1 MSRTAAPLRSLAF
14 ARAGPAMSRDPGTI
28 ARAYVEAINAED
40 WAGLRDL
47 LSPDVTVRPAQGR
60 IRRGVDDALEFWP
73 KAYAPLARHHDTVR
87 DVRVGADFAIADLW
101 FEGQTREGAALAFA
115 AMDVFEIDRDRIARL
130 TIWLDP
136 AAARQTAPAEGA
148 NR

>member
-1 MSRTAAPLRSLAF
+1 
-14 ARAGPAMSRDPGTI
+14 MSRDAGSI

-40 WAGLRDL
+40 WTGLREL
-47 LSPDVTVRPAQGR
+47 LSSDVTVRPAQAR
-60 IRRGVDDALEFWP
+60 ARVGVDDALGFWP
-73 KAYAPLARHHDTVR
+73 KAYAPLTRHHDTVR
-87 DVRVGADFAIADLW
+87 DLRVGPDFAVADLW
-101 FEGQTREGAALAFA
+101 FEGETRDGASLAFA

-136 AAARQTAPAEGA
+136 VSARQTAPAEGA